1 MKKLL
6 VIAAL
11 VVAVSVPASFGTGRI
26 EIRTRPY
33 DQYRDQQ
40 WLQSQQNQQ
49 REDQRRT
56 EWQRERW
63 QMEQRQRH
71 NRHQES
77 QDYSLWLRFHQRDY
91 DNRR

>member
-6 VIAAL
+6 CITAFVI
-11 VVAVSVPASFGTGRI
+11 AVSVPASFGTGQI

-56 EWQRERW
+56 DWQRQRW
-63 QMEQRQRH
+63 QTDQRQRH
-71 NRHQES
+71 DRHQES
-77 QDYSLWLRFHQRDY
+77 QDYYVWLQFHRHDY
-91 DNRR
+91 DNSR